1 VSRRRGNVDAA
12 EAGMSKSFQWMMKVE
27 DRVFGAAADADADTS
42 RKDSGTVIKMD
53 PAFKLFG
60 KTIAVAATTTAAAAP
75 GFSDAGADAG
85 ALFGM
90 RATTHWAI
98 APFCSQKN
106 GNSIAMT
113 AEDEQNLDE
122 LRSSSGSNSGVVDD
136 DSSHHPVVL
145 KTGCGLGPSGAE
157 PSSYVDSAGAHDQVH
172 LTQQTTTEVEDGED
186 DDKTLP
192 HKSGKLVA
200 CPRCDSLDTKFCY
213 YNNYNVNQPRHFCKN
228 CQRYWT
234 AGGSLRNVP
243 VGAGR
248 RKNKHSGGIH
258 AGPSL
263 QSSSD
268 SGQVIEPVYQDSTQ
282 IDLSDGTRLEQT
294 TSHRASALKIPQPRN
309 LGPVGEHPSSS
320 PLLASPGGSTD
331 SCLTV
336 NMSSPFPLHLSGSAS
351 LNPFAA
357 ATHNTMASFKSTSV
371 EMGMKPSSDSPTRL
385 GQMIKASY
393 TVNGAALS
401 SGEITT
407 EHGTVGSSK
416 EDAGS
421 SLTGPMHTV
430 VQDGHIFQHQHSPSA
445 VYHQS
450 MAMGDLGGW
459 TSNGTPFSF
468 FSEAW
473 PYGYNVGW
481 SGLPPVPSTNTFCT
495 ATTPGSLGCNPPSP
509 KFASWC
515 PVPPGALWTGG
526 APWAP
531 GIPGMPVACSG
542 VVPETNRYFS
552 VSDAAASK
560 VSAAVT
566 SVSWVGAAEG
576 WSLKAAPGG
585 TAGKRDSP
593 EGGKTDNMWGPKS
606 MRIDSKTTNSNEWN
620 NRVGIIKSDPDAA
633 GTLSKTFYS
642 KMENQTTTTTNK
654 QFYNPH
660 MFVNTMQFQETVT

>member
-1 VSRRRGNVDAA
+1 MVFSDCRCFVVSHELLFLVPSNQVVVGWPLHSEKLFFLSIQDNTH
-12 EAGMSKSFQWMMKVE
+12 
-27 DRVFGAAADADADTS
+27 TS
-42 RKDSGTVIKMD
+42 RVY
-53 PAFKLFG
+53 
-60 KTIAVAATTTAAAAP
+60 
-75 GFSDAGADAG
+75 DAGG
-85 ALFGM
+85 
-90 RATTHWAI
+90 
-98 APFCSQKN
+98 
-106 GNSIAMT
+106 
-113 AEDEQNLDE
+113 
-122 LRSSSGSNSGVVDD
+122 
-136 DSSHHPVVL
+136 
-145 KTGCGLGPSGAE
+145 
-157 PSSYVDSAGAHDQVH
+157 
-172 LTQQTTTEVEDGED
+172 
-186 DDKTLP
+186 
-192 HKSGKLVA
+192 
-200 CPRCDSLDTKFCY
+200 
-213 YNNYNVNQPRHFCKN
+213 
-228 CQRYWT
+228 
-234 AGGSLRNVP
+234 
-243 VGAGR
+243 
-248 RKNKHSGGIH
+248 
-258 AGPSL
+258 
-263 QSSSD
+263 
-268 SGQVIEPVYQDSTQ
+268 
-282 IDLSDGTRLEQT
+282 
-294 TSHRASALKIPQPRN
+294 
-309 LGPVGEHPSSS
+309 
-320 PLLASPGGSTD
+320 
-331 SCLTV
+331 
-336 NMSSPFPLHLSGSAS
+336 
-351 LNPFAA
+351 
-357 ATHNTMASFKSTSV
+357 

-385 GQMIKASY
+385 GQMIKTSY

-481 SGLPPVPSTNTFCT
+481 NGLPPVPSTNTFCT

-526 APWAP
+526 APWAR
-531 GIPGMPVACSG
+531 GIPGMPVACPG

-606 MRIDSKTTNSNEWN
+606 MRTDSKITNSNEWN
-620 NRVGIIKSDPDAA
+620 NRMGIIKSDPDAA
-633 GTLSKTFYS
+633 GTLSKTFYP